1 MTLSRRI
8 AKIELIVRGK
18 PALSPRLLALALAIC
33 AGEDGDL

>member
-8 AKIELIVRGK
+8 AKIEGQAKGK